1 MTGTNAVHVIY
12 YGGIVA
18 AVVVAER
25 TIKGAEM
32 STCYFS
38 NNAMATVA
46 RALIICIG
54 IAFFNSCSGAVTR
67 PEGDA
72 PAHRRI

>member
-1 MTGTNAVHVIY
+1 
-12 YGGIVA
+12 
-18 AVVVAER
+18 
-25 TIKGAEM
+25 M

-67 PEGDA
+67 PEGTT